1 MKRIRKS
8 ICRLLVICMLVTML
22 PMSVFAESSEIAS
35 GTCGDNL
42 TWSLTDG
49 ILAISGIGPMVDYSS
64 SGQKVVPWYYY
75 RDAITSVVVGS
86 NVTSIGNYA
95 FAACDKLVCVEI
107 GNSIST
113 IGRNAFIN
121 CRSLTSVTIPD
132 SVTTISSDTF
142 YGCTSLVS
150 VDIGNN
156 VTTIGGYA
164 FANCT
169 SLTNV
174 RIGSKVSTIGGYAF
188 KGCTSLININIPDSV
203 TGIYWNAFEDC
214 DSLTDVTI
222 PENVSTIG
230 DHAFF
235 KCDSLTNLSIGN
247 GVTTIGESAFWG
259 CKNLTNIIIGN
270 NVQSIGEG
278 AFGGCDNL
286 LSVNIPKSV
295 TDIGYAAFRNDR
307 LVSIYVDA
315 ENVNYSS
322 DDYGVLFN
330 KNQTTLIQA
339 PGAISGQY
347 IIPNSVISIGSCA
360 FWNCDGLASVTI
372 PNSVTTV
379 GGNAF
384 FSCSNLTQIVIPDS
398 VNTIGYDAFDD
409 CASLTS
415 VTIGSG
421 VKYIDAAA
429 FYSCVNLKEIVFL
442 GNAPTM
448 NGSYI
453 FVGVDATAYYP
464 MDNNTWNSDVM
475 QDYGGNITWIAY
487 DDQESIPSGSNL
499 EITGLSINKL
509 HENFYIFQGDS
520 HVYNMDSPNAALYL
534 ELNQITVVDND
545 VISPAD
551 IVWTSSDETVLRI
564 ISSGTEEDLYVNLRV
579 EGLTEG
585 TATLTAAN
593 PAGETLSFDVTVVKP
608 NALSFTNI
616 YDTKQYYSSGAFYS
630 AASSISD
637 SVEIFVQF
645 ENALIDGYH
654 CKVESDLAKNV
665 SDVEPITL
673 TATVSGSDLSFDRNS
688 YQNTYTTTYDPI
700 KFGNYIYDILMLFP
714 SNVGIFKAGTSY
726 SVNITLESDSFTAPI
741 EEIYS
746 FTVYDAEK
754 QRVDEHISFINNST
768 YKASKQNI
776 YGTNMLELKDDPE
789 YNWSVVTSLDFDN
802 YYEIVLADLLVDML
816 DVYQVNTSIVPTV
829 LKEWHGTYKSLLG
842 DVTTMVKD
850 SYSDILDVSEMKI
863 DKVLKVSKYTKAS
876 EGIYADDDVYQ
887 VVLDMFGNVGN
898 VDKIQTFF
906 AAVDD
911 TKSAF
916 SIVKL
921 TGDVV
926 KDFVAWGNSIAVLNA
941 FVETDENFKQ
951 VFRQVANNIPD
962 SEKKMKEA
970 IEDYLNYSEDFAGQ
984 FSEIYDSFCDLG
996 VDVALDTFDGI
1007 VGKKLW
1013 DWAAAKA
1020 VGWIGKIPISGGAA
1034 TFSSTTAYA
1043 SLTTAIGS
1051 VTTGISLGLC
1061 LSDLICDSS
1070 DKAAEMS
1077 KIIAMSE
1084 YAPYIIQALEYY
1096 EDNLCSA
1103 ADNNAVDLFEKAF
1116 GLHQASQSYIM
1127 DHTVKA
1133 LEVKAGSILQSVLGN
1148 DDYDVLIANILVQKD
1163 AIDELK
1169 CCGQLAG
1176 GTIVNTKKVI
1186 AIKCPVNV
1194 YIYDENGV
1202 ELVRIVN
1209 DTVEYVADGL
1219 KVFVQDGE
1227 KYVAMPASQV
1237 YSIKIVATDEGTMT
1251 YAVLEYNEGAQ
1262 LYRTLR
1268 RTSIPLEDERIF
1280 TGVVVEPLGVEPESY
1295 ALTYDNGT
1303 IIPRDVTTCNH
1314 IYANACDATC
1324 NDCGAVRTT
1333 IHTWK
1338 TPLSHNATQHWTEC
1352 SVCGEKKN
1360 VEGHIGGS
1368 ADCQNNAVCTDCQ
1381 QPYGELTGCD
1391 FTAEKAEAKYL
1402 KSAATCKDVAVY
1414 YKSCAVCGK
1423 TGTETFTYG
1432 SIDKTNHTG
1441 GTEVRGVTAES
1452 CTVDGYTG
1460 DTHCK
1465 GCGEKLITGQTIPA
1479 TAHKTATAV
1488 EERASTCKTNG
1499 VKAHFHCR
1507 VCNNDFL
1514 EKTVTAVAQT
1524 ADDLKLPLNAEKHE
1538 GGTEIRNAIPMTC
1551 TDDGY
1556 TGDTYCRGCAVK
1568 IATGTAIPAEH
1579 KLDKVTA
1586 NPATHDTAGNIE
1598 HYTCSVCAKLFN
1610 DDKATKELT
1619 ADEVVIAKG
1628 EHSYSE
1634 TFQHDE
1640 NGHWKG
1646 CECGSKIEE
1655 GAHTYGEWVVT
1666 MKADVDVEGSKERT
1680 CTICGYKQ
1688 TEKLPATTTPATGDN
1703 THIGFLFIL
1712 MLISA
1717 CGMITMLFVVPRKM
1731 GEYQH

>member
-8 ICRLLVICMLVTML
+8 ICRLLVICMLVAML

-35 GTCGDNL
+35 GTCGESLIWVL
-42 TWSLTDG
+42 TEDGTLT
-49 ILAISGIGPMVDYSS
+49 ISG
-64 SGQKVVPWYYY
+64 SGEMESYGYVSHVPWY
-75 RDAITSVVVGS
+75 RLADKITSVV
-86 NVTSIGNYA
+86 IKY
-95 FAACDKLVCVEI
+95 
-107 GNSIST
+107 
-113 IGRNAFIN
+113 
-121 CRSLTSVTIPD
+121 
-132 SVTTISSDTF
+132 
-142 YGCTSLVS
+142 
-150 VDIGNN
+150 
-156 VTTIGGYA
+156 
-164 FANCT
+164 
-169 SLTNV
+169 
-174 RIGSKVSTIGGYAF
+174 
-188 KGCTSLININIPDSV
+188 
-203 TGIYWNAFEDC
+203 
-214 DSLTDVTI
+214 
-222 PENVSTIG
+222 
-230 DHAFF
+230 
-235 KCDSLTNLSIGN
+235 
-247 GVTTIGESAFWG
+247 GVT
-259 CKNLTNIIIGN
+259 
-270 NVQSIGEG
+270 
-278 AFGGCDNL
+278 
-286 LSVNIPKSV
+286 
-295 TDIGYAAFRNDR
+295 
-307 LVSIYVDA
+307 
-315 ENVNYSS
+315 
-322 DDYGVLFN
+322 
-330 KNQTTLIQA
+330 
-339 PGAISGQY
+339 
-347 IIPNSVISIGSCA
+347 SIGSCA
-360 FWNCDGLASVTI
+360 FQECTA
-372 PNSVTTV
+372 
-379 GGNAF
+379 
-384 FSCSNLTQIVIPDS
+384 LTSITIPDS
-398 VNTIGYDAFDD
+398 VSNIGNYAFSNCLSLNSVSLPDSVTQIGINVFDSCTKLTSVTIGNGITSIGDWAFTD
-409 CASLTS
+409 CDSLTS
-415 VTIGSG
+415 VTIGNG
-421 VKYIDAAA
+421 VISIGSWAFAGCDSLTFVTIPDGVATIGNSAFSECYSLKSIVIPSSITEIDILA
-429 FYSCVNLKEIVFL
+429 FGNCTSLTEILFQ
-442 GNAPTM
+442 GNAPTFA
-448 NGSYI
+448 SSAFY
-453 FVGVDATAYYP
+453 GVTATAYYP
-464 MDNNTWNSDVM
+464 ESNTTWTDELM
-475 QDYGGNITWIAY
+475 QDYRGTITWISYSGEYGGHWYKLITDEMNWIEADEY
-487 DDQESIPSGSNL
+487 CRSIGGHLVTITSEGENSFVQSLISESTMIGLSDASEEGVWTWVTGEDVTYTNWARNEPNNEANEDYALMRADGTWNDGHLQKENRVFVCEWEDATGIKLPNAGEFPELS
-499 EITGLSINKL
+499 ITGLTIEKAFES
-509 HENFYIFQGDS
+509 FYVFLGDS
-520 HVYNMDSPNAALYL
+520 AVYNMDSPNAALYL
-534 ELNQITVVDND
+534 NLNQIAVVDND
-545 VISPAD
+545 VILPAD
-551 IVWTSSDETVLRI
+551 IVWTSSDETVLKI
-564 ISSGTEEDLYVNLRV
+564 ISSGTEEDMYVNLRV
-579 EGLTEG
+579 EGLAEG
-585 TATLTAAN
+585 TATLTAVN

-608 NALSFTNI
+608 NTFSFTNI

-645 ENALIDGYH
+645 ENALIDGYP

-665 SDVEPITL
+665 SDVDPITL

-688 YQNTYTTTYDPI
+688 YQNTYTTTYDLI
-700 KFGNYIYDILMLFP
+700 KFDNCVYDMLMLFP
-714 SNVGIFKAGTSY
+714 YNVDSYEAGTSY
-726 SVNITLESDSFTAPI
+726 TVNLTLESDSFAEPI
-741 EEIYS
+741 EETYS

-754 QRVDEHISFINNST
+754 QRVAEHISFTNNST
-768 YKASKQNI
+768 YKVSKQNI

-863 DKVLKVSKYTKAS
+863 DKILKVSKYTNAGD
-876 EGIYADDDVYQ
+876 GIYADDDVYQ

-1013 DWAAAKA
+1013 DWAATKA

-1717 CGMITMLFVVPRKM
+1717 CGMITMLFVVPRKK

>member
-42 TWSLTDG
+42 TWVLRQDG
-49 ILAISGIGPMVDYSS
+49 ILTISGEGTMKNYSS
-64 SGQKVVPWYYY
+64 GGAPWYVY
-75 RDAITSVVVGS
+75 RNDILQVVIEDG
-86 NVTSIGNYA
+86 VTSIGKYA
-95 FAACDKLVCVEI
+95 FYSDI
-107 GNSIST
+107 YSYNSSY
-113 IGRNAFIN
+113 N
-121 CRSLTSVTIPD
+121 SLTSVEIPDSVTRIGANAFAHCTELCSVNIGNGVISINNHAFYDCDSLVSITIPDGVTSIGDYAFTDCDSLSTIVIPSSVTSMGSFPFDMCRNLLGIWVDEANTQFSSDSSGVLFDKDKTVLIGAPGGLDGDYTIPEGVTKVNAYAFNYCHNLINVIIPESVTILGNFAFLACTSLKGIWLDAENEFYSSDSDGVLFSKDKTKLIYAPAELHDMYTIPD
-132 SVTTISSDTF
+132 SVTSISS
-142 YGCTSLVS
+142 
-150 VDIGNN
+150 
-156 VTTIGGYA
+156 
-164 FANCT
+164 
-169 SLTNV
+169 
-174 RIGSKVSTIGGYAF
+174 
-188 KGCTSLININIPDSV
+188 
-203 TGIYWNAFEDC
+203 
-214 DSLTDVTI
+214 
-222 PENVSTIG
+222 
-230 DHAFF
+230 
-235 KCDSLTNLSIGN
+235 
-247 GVTTIGESAFWG
+247 SAFSDS
-259 CKNLTNIIIGN
+259 KYKSLNSIIF
-270 NVQSIGEG
+270 
-278 AFGGCDNL
+278 A
-286 LSVNIPKSV
+286 
-295 TDIGYAAFRNDR
+295 
-307 LVSIYVDA
+307 
-315 ENVNYSS
+315 
-322 DDYGVLFN
+322 
-330 KNQTTLIQA
+330 
-339 PGAISGQY
+339 
-347 IIPNSVISIGSCA
+347 
-360 FWNCDGLASVTI
+360 
-372 PNSVTTV
+372 
-379 GGNAF
+379 
-384 FSCSNLTQIVIPDS
+384 
-398 VNTIGYDAFDD
+398 
-409 CASLTS
+409 
-415 VTIGSG
+415 
-421 VKYIDAAA
+421 
-429 FYSCVNLKEIVFL
+429 
-442 GNAPTM
+442 GNAPTI
-448 NGSYI
+448 GSNAFYLLSI
-453 FVGVDATAYYP
+453 TAYYP
-464 MDNNTWNSDVM
+464 VDNDTWTEDVM
-475 QDYGGNITWIAY
+475 QNYGGKITWVAY
-487 DDQESIPSGSNL
+487 DSQESTPSDSDL
-499 EITGLSINKL
+499 EITGLVINKI
-509 HENFYIFQGDS
+509 HDKFYAFMGDS
-520 HVYNMDSPNAALYL
+520 TVYNMDSPNTALYL
-534 ELNQITVVDND
+534 ELNQIAVVDND

-564 ISSGTEEDLYVNLRV
+564 ISSGTEEDMYVNLRV

-593 PAGETLSFDVTVVKP
+593 PDGETLSFDVTVVKP
-608 NALSFTNI
+608 NSLAFTNI
-616 YDTKQYYSSGAFYS
+616 HDTKQYYSSGAFYS

-645 ENALIDGYH
+645 ENALIDGYP
-654 CKVESDLAKNV
+654 CKVESDLAKNI

-700 KFGNYIYDILMLFP
+700 KFDNCVYDMLMLFP
-714 SNVGIFKAGTSY
+714 YNVDSYEAGTSY
-726 SVNITLESDSFTAPI
+726 TVNLTLESDSFAEPI
-741 EEIYS
+741 EETYS

-754 QRVDEHISFINNST
+754 QRVAEHISFTNNST
-768 YKASKQNI
+768 YKVSKQNI

-863 DKVLKVSKYTKAS
+863 DKVLKISKYTKAS

-1096 EDNLCSA
+1096 EYNLCSA

-1133 LEVKAGSILQSVLGN
+1133 LEVKAGSILQSILGN

-1163 AIDELK
+1163 AIDALK
-1169 CCGQLAG
+1169 CCDQLAG

-1538 GGTEIRNAIPMTC
+1538 DGTEVRNAIPMTC

-1598 HYTCSVCAKLFN
+1598 HYTCAVCAKLFN

-1666 MKADVDVEGSKERT
+1666 MKADVGVEGSKERT

-1703 THIGFLFIL
+1703 THIHFLFIL

-1717 CGMITMLFVVPRKM
+1717 CGMITMLFVVPRKK
-1731 GEYQH
+1731 GKYQH